1 MESSTVSNRSLVR
14 HFGYSVGD
22 FNNSRICN
30 GLGWEEKEMRL
41 YRMLVTNPRVPGQPF
56 GVGTT
61 EIVVVLI
68 ILIISII
75 VRKLVRLKR

>member
-1 MESSTVSNRSLVR
+1 
-14 HFGYSVGD
+14 
-22 FNNSRICN
+22 
-30 GLGWEEKEMRL
+30 MRL

-61 EIVVVLI
+61 ETIVVVLI

-75 VRKLVRLKR
+75 VRKLIRLKR

>member
-1 MESSTVSNRSLVR
+1 VGQYYDDCADLYFVYGLV
-14 HFGYSVGD
+14 
-22 FNNSRICN
+22 C
-30 GLGWEEKEMRL
+30 EEKEMRL
-41 YRMLVTNPRVPGQPF
+41 YRMLVANPRVPGQPF

-61 EIVVVLI
+61 ETIVFVLI